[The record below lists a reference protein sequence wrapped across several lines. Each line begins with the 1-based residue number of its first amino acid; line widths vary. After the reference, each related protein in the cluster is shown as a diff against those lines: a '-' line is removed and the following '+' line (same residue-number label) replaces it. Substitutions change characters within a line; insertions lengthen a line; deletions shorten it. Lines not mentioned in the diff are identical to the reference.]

1 MKPSTENYLVISAI
15 AKQQSPAFDSLT
27 ETCTQAGCN
36 IDNIRMTLMGEEVC
50 MILLL
55 SGSWGSIAKL
65 EAALPVLEAK
75 FPIQLLVKRTT
86 SLEST
91 QKSMP
96 YAVQVTGLDK
106 PGILYE
112 MVSFLSQNNVSII
125 DIQTETH
132 YVSRCLSKICTLH
145 FSIMIP
151 ESEHI
156 SQLRDKF
163 LIYCED
169 RNLDAIL
176 DPLKY

>member
-1 MKPSTENYLVISAI
+1 MKPSIENYLVISAI
-15 AKQQSPAFDSLT
+15 AKQQSIAFDALT
-27 ETCTQAGCN
+27 EMCTQSGCN
-36 IDNIRMTLMGEEVC
+36 IDNIRMTSMGEETG

-65 EAALPVLEAK
+65 EAALPTLEAK
-75 FPIQLLVKRTT
+75 LPIQLMIKRTT
-86 SLEST
+86 QLET
-91 QKSMP
+91 NLKSMP
-96 YAVQVTGLDK
+96 YAVQVSGLDK

-112 MVSFLSQNNVSII
+112 LISFFSQNNITII
-125 DIQTETH
+125 DIQSETH
-132 YVSRCLSKICTLH
+132 YVPRCLSKICTLH

-156 SQLRDKF
+156 AQLRDKF

-176 DPLKY
+176 DPLKH

>member
-1 MKPSTENYLVISAI
+1 MKPIIDNYLVISAI
-15 AKQQSPAFDSLT
+15 AKQQSIAFDSLT

-36 IDNIRMTLMGEEVC
+36 IDNIRMTLMGEEICV
-50 MILLL
+50 ILLL
-55 SGSWGSIAKL
+55 SGTWGSIAKL
-65 EAALPVLEAK
+65 EAALPLLETK
-75 FPIQLLVKRTT
+75 LPIQLMIKRTT
-86 SLEST
+86 SLEIS
-91 QKSMP
+91 QKSIP
-96 YAVQVTGLDK
+96 YAIQISGLDK
-106 PGILYE
+106 PGILHE
-112 MVSFLSQNNVSII
+112 LISFLSQHNISII

-132 YVSRCLSKICTLH
+132 YVARCLSKICTLN

-163 LIYCED
+163 LMYCED